1 MFETKSLS
9 FKIADDGSLGRFSG
23 DASTYGNVDLAGDI
37 VLPGAFKRCLAEKG
51 IHYPLLW
58 SHDMKDVIGSFD
70 VVDSE
75 AALRIEGSF
84 NMDVQRGK
92 EGYHLLKRGDLR
104 GLSIG
109 YIVKDC
115 DWDAEGHRLLKEV
128 ELVEVSLVA
137 FPCNPEATAEAK
149 NMKKLELKEGLS
161 SLDEETRAAFIS
173 MVKEALSEIEKED
186 GEDGEDPS
194 EDGDEGEDAPE
205 ENNDEDEAKAISDIV
220 AEVKSLHKELIH
232 HE

>member
-109 YIVKDC
+109 YIVRDC
-115 DWDAEGHRLLKEV
+115 DWDAEGHRLLKDV

-149 NMKKLELKEGLS
+149 NMKLELKEGLS
-161 SLDEETRAAFIS
+161 SLDEETRAAFIG

-186 GEDGEDPS
+186 GKEGEENPPEDGTEA
-194 EDGDEGEDAPE
+194 EDGPE
-205 ENNDEDEAKAISDIV
+205 ENNEDDAKAIRDIV

-232 HE
+232 DE

>member
-109 YIVKDC
+109 YIVRDC
-115 DWDAEGHRLLKEV
+115 DWDAEGHRLLKDV

-149 NMKKLELKEGLS
+149 NMKLELKEGLS
-161 SLDEETRAAFIS
+161 SLDEETRAAFIG

-186 GEDGEDPS
+186 GKEGEGIPPEDGTEA
-194 EDGDEGEDAPE
+194 EDGPE
-205 ENNDEDEAKAISDIV
+205 ENNEDDAKAIRDIV

-232 HE
+232 DE

>member
-75 AALRIEGSF
+75 TALRIEGSF

-109 YIVKDC
+109 YIVRDC
-115 DWDAEGHRLLKEV
+115 DWDAEGHRLLKDV

-149 NMKKLELKEGLS
+149 NMKLELKEGLS
-161 SLDEETRAAFIS
+161 SLDEETRAAFIG

-186 GEDGEDPS
+186 GKEGEENPPEDGTEA
-194 EDGDEGEDAPE
+194 EDGPE
-205 ENNDEDEAKAISDIV
+205 ENNEDDAKAIRDIV

-232 HE
+232 DE

>member
-115 DWDAEGHRLLKEV
+115 DWDAEGHRLLKDV

-149 NMKKLELKEGLS
+149 NMKLELKEGLS
-161 SLDEETRAAFIS
+161 SLDEETRAAFIG

-186 GEDGEDPS
+186 GKEGEGNPPEDGTEA
-194 EDGDEGEDAPE
+194 EDGPE
-205 ENNDEDEAKAISDIV
+205 ENEDDAKAIRDIV

-232 HE
+232 DE